1 MLRPVTP
8 HAYIRNVTAKSNAP
22 EKCLFFNCP
31 FTSLKETIMAS
42 EAKNM
47 KDAEETMDAS
57 SAEVKTEEESGCT
70 ESQAEQAVKIV
81 RNHMLVALGT
91 GIVPPMVDIA
101 ALTGVQIRMLYLLAK
116 NYGQKFSDEWG
127 KSVIGTLIGG
137 YGMATLATGAV
148 YSLMKFIP
156 GIGQIAAPV
165 SMSVVASASTY
176 ALGMVF
182 IKHFETGGTLLNFDP
197 EKMRKYYYEQY
208 EKGVELAKQHTS
220 MKNAE
225 K

>member
-1 MLRPVTP
+1 M
-8 HAYIRNVTAKSNAP
+8 AP
-22 EKCLFFNCP
+22 EAK
-31 FTSLKETIMAS
+31 TMKEAEVTVEETVETS
-42 EAKNM
+42 EAA
-47 KDAEETMDAS
+47 DVQSETVEEPCCEIS
-57 SAEVKTEEESGCT
+57 QSESAE
-70 ESQAEQAVKIV
+70 KIV

-127 KSVIGTLIGG
+127 KSVVGTLIGG
-137 YGMATLATGAV
+137 YGMARLATGAV

-156 GIGQIAAPV
+156 GFGQIAAPV
-165 SMSVVASASTY
+165 SMAVVASASTY

-208 EKGVELAKQHTS
+208 EKGVELAKQQVS
-220 MKNAE
+220 AKKDEE

>member
-1 MLRPVTP
+1 M
-8 HAYIRNVTAKSNAP
+8 AA
-22 EKCLFFNCP
+22 
-31 FTSLKETIMAS
+31 ET
-42 EAKNM
+42 KNM
-47 KDAEETMDAS
+47 KDAEETVDAS
-57 SAEVKTEEESGCT
+57 TAEVKTEDEPICAACQSE
-70 ESQAEQAVKIV
+70 QAEKIV

-127 KSVIGTLIGG
+127 KSVVGTLIGG

-156 GIGQIAAPV
+156 GFGQIAAPA
-165 SMSVVASASTY
+165 SMAVVASASTY

-182 IKHFETGGTLLNFDP
+182 IKHFESGGTLLNFDA

-208 EKGVELAKQHTS
+208 EKGVELAKKHTS
-220 MKNAE
+220 MKKAE